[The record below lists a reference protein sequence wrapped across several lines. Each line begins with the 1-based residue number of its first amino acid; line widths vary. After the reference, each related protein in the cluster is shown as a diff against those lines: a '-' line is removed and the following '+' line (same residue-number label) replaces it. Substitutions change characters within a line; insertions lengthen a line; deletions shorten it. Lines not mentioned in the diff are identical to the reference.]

1 MQNIYKVYYG
11 GQYMCSFFDRDG
23 ALDWVATL
31 LAEGEGT
38 FDDYEIL
45 DGSDFLGVTIPSLT
59 MNSIRYCASRR
70 FVVVPS

>member
-1 MQNIYKVYYG
+1 MTQNIYKVYYG

-45 DGSDFLGVTIPSLT
+45 DGSDFPW
-59 MNSIRYCASRR
+59 
-70 FVVVPS
+70 